1 MKIIE
6 RILTVVSVALVM
18 LGIASIE
25 STPMIIPILMIL
37 GGGLWLIYVANAYKW
52 DV

>member
-6 RILTVVSVALVM
+6 RILTGVSAVLVM

-25 STPMIIPILMIL
+25 STPMIIPILMIM
-37 GGGLWLIYVANAYKW
+37 GGGLWLIYAANAYKW
-52 DV
+52 Q

>member
-6 RILTVVSVALVM
+6 RILTGVSVVLVM

-25 STPMIIPILMIL
+25 STPVFIPLLMIA
-37 GGGLWLIYVANAYKW
+37 GGGLWLIYAANIYKW
-52 DV
+52 D